1 FAVSFDRPL
10 KGSNGTADFLGKD
23 RDFVTFTEGQGYDIA
38 YVADSDL
45 DADPSLVSRRRM
57 LLVQGHSEYWT
68 RAMRNAAEA
77 AIGAGTNA
85 AFFAANDAY
94 WQVRFADR
102 SRRLLLGYKE
112 YCKQDPML
120 AVDSSL
126 ATCRWRDAPID
137 RPENGFMGSMYGDW
151 ISAAAPM
158 QVSDPSSWI
167 WSGTTAPQN
176 LFVPGLYQ
184 NESDLRFDN
193 GAEPAGVDTVG
204 SGFVHSYFGE

>member
-1 FAVSFDRPL
+1 
-10 KGSNGTADFLGKD
+10 
-23 RDFVTFTEGQGYDIA
+23 
-38 YVADSDL
+38 
-45 DADPSLVSRRRM
+45 
-57 LLVQGHSEYWT
+57 
-68 RAMRNAAEA
+68 
-77 AIGAGTNA
+77 
-85 AFFAANDAY
+85 
-94 WQVRFADR
+94 
-102 SRRLLLGYKE
+102 
-112 YCKQDPML
+112 
-120 AVDSSL
+120 SSL

-204 SGFVHSYFGE
+204 SGFVHSYFGEFNQAETTLYTAPGGARVFAAGSIGFSRTLAGNRRWDANIQQMVANLFSAFAGD